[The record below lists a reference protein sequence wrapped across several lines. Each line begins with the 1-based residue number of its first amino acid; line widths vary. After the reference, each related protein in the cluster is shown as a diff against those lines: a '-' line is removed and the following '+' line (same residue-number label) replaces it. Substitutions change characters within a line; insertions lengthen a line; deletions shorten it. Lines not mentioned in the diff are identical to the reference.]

1 MLSSLK
7 SRRFLSVDTTLHLV
21 LDPDLC
27 EHSGGLVET
36 ALAAVTGGAG
46 ILQLRA
52 PNMKKRAMV
61 EAARALMTALAPT
74 GVPLIIDD
82 HADVMLAAHADGL
95 HVGQKDLTAED
106 ARQLIGM
113 EKILGLSAG
122 SLAEL
127 HSAPLDLIDYY
138 GVGPVFPTSSKA
150 DAGAAMGLAGL
161 SAIIQ
166 AAQKPCVAI
175 GGIHT
180 GNAADV
186 ARTGVAGVA
195 VISAVCGQPDVR
207 AAAANLIA
215 AFRQGH

>member
-1 MLSSLK
+1 MLK
-7 SRRFLSVDTTLHLV
+7 PRRFLSVDTTLHLV
-21 LDPDLC
+21 LDPELC

-36 ALAAVTGGAG
+36 ALAAVAGGAG

-61 EAARALMTALAPT
+61 EAARALMKALAST

-82 HADVMLAAHADGL
+82 HADVMLAANADGL
-95 HVGQKDLTAED
+95 HIGQKDLTAKD

-113 EKILGLSAG
+113 EKILGLSAS

-127 HSAPLDLIDYY
+127 LSAPLELIDYY

-150 DAGAAMGLAGL
+150 DAGAAVGLEKLAE
-161 SAIIQ
+161 IVP

-175 GGIHT
+175 GGIHSI
-180 GNAADV
+180 NVADV

-195 VISAVCGQPDVR
+195 VISAVCGQADVR
-207 AAAANLIA
+207 VAATELIA